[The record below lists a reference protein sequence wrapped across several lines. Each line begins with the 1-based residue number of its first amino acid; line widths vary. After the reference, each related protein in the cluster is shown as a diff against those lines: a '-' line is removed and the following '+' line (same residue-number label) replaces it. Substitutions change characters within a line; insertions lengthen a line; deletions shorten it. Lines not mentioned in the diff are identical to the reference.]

1 MYSIIGAK
9 SRSVLFNK
17 IPCVLFSPCHIRKVF
32 DAKKYKYLLLQYNN
46 TQLCLFGMLKIAT
59 QVILVLQFLLKL
71 K

>member
-9 SRSVLFNK
+9 SKSVLFNM
-17 IPCVLFSPCHIRKVF
+17 IPCVLFSPCQIRKVF
-32 DAKKYKYLLLQYNN
+32 DAKKYKYLLLQYN

>member
-1 MYSIIGAK
+1 M
-9 SRSVLFNK
+9 
-17 IPCVLFSPCHIRKVF
+17 IPYVLFSPCHIRKEF
-32 DAKKYKYLLLQYNN
+32 DAKKYKYVLLQYN